1 MSEVLPH
8 LEITPPRPHWLAGA
22 GGFEPRHRCG
32 HAGQRKGVAH
42 MLTQKFA
49 SLLRWYNEGSR
60 SDGKLS
66 AGTTSLCP
74 RCDGSS
80 GNNGVETALAGWGAR
95 IRTWEWRNQNPPV
108 PPLISTIILKNPRIS
123 TRFQA
128 IG

>member
-1 MSEVLPH
+1 MKKLTRDRVVPTFGEVLSRLPERSGDLFH
-8 LEITPPRPHWLAGA
+8 IAHGKIQSHQTGNNGAKTRWLAGA

-66 AGTTSLCP
+66 AGTTSLC
-74 RCDGSS
+74 
-80 GNNGVETALAGWGAR
+80 AAGEDPYR
-95 IRTWEWRNQNPPV
+95 HV
-108 PPLISTIILKNPRIS
+108 
-123 TRFQA
+123 
-128 IG
+128 